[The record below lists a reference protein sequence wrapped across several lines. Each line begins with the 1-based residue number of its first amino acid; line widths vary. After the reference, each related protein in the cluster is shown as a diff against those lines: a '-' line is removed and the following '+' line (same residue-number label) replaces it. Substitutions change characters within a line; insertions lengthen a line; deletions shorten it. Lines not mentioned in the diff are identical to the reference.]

1 MTFTLEPWMTVPLV
15 LTALLIA
22 ALLHQALTDVLTR
35 ADVVLMGSLW
45 AVLMVVSL
53 LSIWSAT

>member
-1 MTFTLEPWMTVPLV
+1 MTLTLEPWLIVPVLLTVLLV
-15 LTALLIA
+15 A

-35 ADVVLMGSLW
+35 SDVFLLVGVW
-45 AVLMVVSL
+45 AVLIVVSL

>member
-22 ALLHQALTDVLTR
+22 ALLHQALTDVLIR
-35 ADVVLMGSLW
+35 SDVVLLVGVW
-45 AVLMVVSL
+45 AVLMAVSL